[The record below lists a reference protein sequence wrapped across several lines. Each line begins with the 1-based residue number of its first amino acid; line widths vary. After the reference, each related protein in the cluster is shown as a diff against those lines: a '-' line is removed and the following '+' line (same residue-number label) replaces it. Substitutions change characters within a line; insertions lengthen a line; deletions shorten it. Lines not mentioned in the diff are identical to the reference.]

1 MKVQRAAGAAILA
14 LIVSSGAFAQEDV
27 PQKIEYRKWDIGTS
41 AGLLFA
47 NSRAYGRPGTNG
59 NDPSWTLNLDAGRFL
74 TTHMKVDTGVMWSG
88 SQSFYKTSFATA
100 PSYEMTGYTLS
111 RVQPTTVSGAIT
123 YQFLENAFVH
133 PYVSAGMR
141 LTFLREERETYSYPT
156 NCCRPALVTT
166 VNQTSLQARPFGAF
180 GFKSYFNERWFVR
193 SEVLL
198 GFDAKGLSHGTARL
212 GFGID
217 F

>member
-1 MKVQRAAGAAILA
+1 MKVQLATSAAILA
-14 LIVSSGAFAQEDV
+14 LIVTAQVFAQEDV
-27 PQKIEYRKWDIGTS
+27 PQKIEYRKWDIGTTT
-41 AGLLFA
+41 GLLFA
-47 NSRAYGRPGTNG
+47 SSRAYGASGSYDS
-59 NDPSWTLNLDAGRFL
+59 DPSWMLNLDAGRFL
-74 TTHMKVDTGVMWSG
+74 TTHVKVDTGVMWSG
-88 SQSFYKTSFATA
+88 TRSFYKTSFSTA
-100 PSYEMTGYTLS
+100 PSYQTTGYTLS

-141 LTFLREERETYSYPT
+141 LTFLREELETYLYST

-166 VNQTSLQARPFGAF
+166 VNQTSLQARPFGAL

-193 SEVLL
+193 SEILV
-198 GFDAKGLSHGTARL
+198 GFDTKGVSHGTGRI
-212 GFGID
+212 GFGVD